1 MLTATRHAPA
11 DRLGLEEGNGPVGS
25 FSNKTDTHSDNGEL
39 SEKRNFARVKPN
51 IKERNGIMK
60 PLVIGGHE
68 AALPIVQGG
77 MGVGISLHGLASAVA
92 NEGGIGVISSAGMAL
107 LHPEARGNYEQRSI
121 EGLRTEI
128 RRARAA
134 TRGVIGVNIMVA
146 LTNYA
151 DMVRTAIEEG
161 ADIIFSGAGLPLNL
175 PTFLTPGCTTRL
187 APIVSSGRAAQI
199 ICEKWLTTYH
209 YLPDALVVEGPMA
222 GGHLGFKPAQITD
235 PRYALERILP
245 EVVAVARCY
254 CKPIPVVAA
263 GGIRTGADMARLL
276 RLGAS
281 AVQLGS
287 AFVPTAECDASTAF
301 KEVYVR
307 SRRDDLRIIQSP
319 VGMPGRAF
327 DSEFLHRVD
336 AGLERPTACP
346 YHCIKTC
353 NWQRSPYCI
362 MKALYQAARGNL
374 KKGFAFA
381 GGNAYLADKIST
393 VREVVARLTDE
404 FRLATAPTLV
414 RFPA

>member
-1 MLTATRHAPA
+1 MPPA
-11 DRLGLEEGNGPVGS
+11 DRLGLEKGNGSVGS

-175 PTFLTPGCTTRL
+175 PSFLTPGCTTRL
-187 APIVSSGRAAQI
+187 APIVPPKSSAKNGWPR
-199 ICEKWLTTYH
+199 TTTCPMLWWSKARWPVDTSASN
-209 YLPDALVVEGPMA
+209 LP
-222 GGHLGFKPAQITD
+222 
-235 PRYALERILP
+235 R
-245 EVVAVARCY
+245 
-254 CKPIPVVAA
+254 
-263 GGIRTGADMARLL
+263 
-276 RLGAS
+276 
-281 AVQLGS
+281 
-287 AFVPTAECDASTAF
+287 
-301 KEVYVR
+301 
-307 SRRDDLRIIQSP
+307 
-319 VGMPGRAF
+319 
-327 DSEFLHRVD
+327 
-336 AGLERPTACP
+336 
-346 YHCIKTC
+346 
-353 NWQRSPYCI
+353 
-362 MKALYQAARGNL
+362 
-374 KKGFAFA
+374 
-381 GGNAYLADKIST
+381 
-393 VREVVARLTDE
+393 
-404 FRLATAPTLV
+404 
-414 RFPA
+414 

>member
-1 MLTATRHAPA
+1 MPPA
-11 DRLGLEEGNGPVGS
+11 DRLGLEKGNGPVGS

-51 IKERNGIMK
+51 IKERNGILT
-60 PLVIGGHE
+60 PHVIGGDE

-128 RRARAA
+128 RCARAA

-175 PTFLTPGCTTRL
+175 PSFLTPGCTTRL

-199 ICEKWLTTYH
+199 ICEKWLAPYH

-336 AGLERPTACP
+336 AGLERPAACP

-381 GGNAYLADKIST
+381 GGNAYLADKIGT